1 MLKPTTGFRFVTAVA
16 VRTAIVVCFLWLPD
30 GHLREYLYPVDLSAW
45 PVTEGL
51 QMTSVALFSHM
62 LELTAE
68 HEWLSQRAVPLSTEM
83 ALVLPAAG

>member
-1 MLKPTTGFRFVTAVA
+1 
-16 VRTAIVVCFLWLPD
+16 
-30 GHLREYLYPVDLSAW
+30 
-45 PVTEGL
+45 
-51 QMTSVALFSHM
+51 MTSVALFSHM